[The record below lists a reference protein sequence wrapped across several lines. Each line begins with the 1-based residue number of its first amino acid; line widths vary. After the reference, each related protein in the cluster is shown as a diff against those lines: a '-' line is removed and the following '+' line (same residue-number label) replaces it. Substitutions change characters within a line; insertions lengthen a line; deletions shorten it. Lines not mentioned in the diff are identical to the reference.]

1 MPLTRQ
7 RKEHLVA
14 EYEEGLSK
22 APHVFLL
29 SFEGI
34 TVPQVTE
41 LRRRVRET
49 GGRYIVVKNR
59 LALRAIEG
67 QSLGGLKG
75 QFSGA
80 TAAAFGTDDAVSI
93 AKVLTEFAKEVP
105 AVTLKGGLVDGQEVG
120 AEDVKEIASLPSREE
135 LIAKL
140 LFLLQSP
147 ITSFVRTLNEIPR
160 QFVAV
165 LHQISKEKSDTSG

>member
-1 MPLTRQ
+1 MPLTREQ
-7 RKEHLVA
+7 KQNLVA
-14 EYEEGLSK
+14 DYEDGLAK

-29 SFEGI
+29 GFEGI

-41 LRRRVRET
+41 LREKVRQS

-67 QSLGGLKG
+67 EALGGLEG
-75 QFSGA
+75 QFDGA
-80 TAAAFGTDDAVSI
+80 TAAAYCTDDAVGI
-93 AKVLTEFAKEVP
+93 AKVLTEFAKDVP
-105 AVTLKGGLVDGQEVG
+105 AVKLKGGLVDGQEVF
-120 AEDVKEIASLPSREE
+120 AEDIKAIATLPSREE

-147 ITSFVRTLNEIPR
+147 ITTFVRTLNELPR
-160 QFVAV
+160 QFVGV
-165 LHQISKEKSDTSG
+165 LDQIGKQKQESGG